1 MSHFHAAYSLAS
13 LINLLG
19 VFRCGCGI
27 GGCRKRDYF
36 SYKSTY
42 KSNITVHC
50 LEPSLFLFVPEWP
63 YELIESP
70 HGWDPAPLSALDC
83 SCSPV
88 ATHEMSI
95 NYSNIFDIM
104 SLWFLNIFYWP
115 GSIWAVDRA
124 EYEFSCSDEP
134 KTASGLP
141 SSPKSL
147 KEQKKC
153 YCN

>member
-95 NYSNIFDIM
+95 DYSNIFEHYEPLIFKHILLTWINLGCGQGRIWVLL
-104 SLWFLNIFYWP
+104 LWW
-115 GSIWAVDRA
+115 
-124 EYEFSCSDEP
+124 
-134 KTASGLP
+134 T
-141 SSPKSL
+141 
-147 KEQKKC
+147 
-153 YCN
+153 